1 MSSALTS
8 TMIEVAPLAFMRG
21 RTLANAV
28 VILDEAQNTTSMQMK
43 MFLTRLGENSRMI
56 ITGDPT
62 QVDLPRGEKSGL
74 VEAIGLL
81 DGVEG
86 VHISRFN
93 DKDVVRHALVGRIE
107 MIREINAEWR
117 NKDKPTNVLSFPAFP
132 VTPGKMPGPMLGD
145 IIIARE
151 TVERE
156 AVDLDKSFE
165 DHLTHLMVHGF
176 LHLFGYDHIETE
188 DAEKM
193 EALETRIL
201 AKLGLSDPYAGQDPI

>member
-1 MSSALTS
+1 MSQ
-8 TMIEVAPLAFMRG
+8 
-21 RTLANAV
+21 
-28 VILDEAQNTTSMQMK
+28 LDIQIA
-43 MFLTRLGENSRMI
+43 
-56 ITGDPT
+56 
-62 QVDLPRGEKSGL
+62 
-74 VEAIGLL
+74 VEA
-81 DGVEG
+81 DGWADETALEALASRVLGAAETHLVASEG
-86 VHISRFN
+86 QPFPKQPTEVS
-93 DKDVVRHALVGRIE
+93 LVFADDE

-117 NKDKPTNVLSFPAFP
+117 DKDKPTNVLSFPAFP

-145 IIIARE
+145 IIVARE

-156 AVDLDKSFE
+156 AVDLEKTFE

-176 LHLFGYDHIETE
+176 LHLFGYDHIEVT